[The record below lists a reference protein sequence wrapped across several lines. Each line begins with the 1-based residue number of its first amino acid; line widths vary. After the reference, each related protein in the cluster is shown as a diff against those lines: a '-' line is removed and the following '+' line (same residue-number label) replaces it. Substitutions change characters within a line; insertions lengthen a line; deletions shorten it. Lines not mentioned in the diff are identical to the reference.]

1 MMDIATRLEKKTRR
15 RGNVHSRKKHILL
28 SRRSR
33 AIIIPFNQ
41 LARQESEAIEETIR
55 RLG

>member
-1 MMDIATRLEKKTRR
+1 MFHDRGKGWKNDRLQQKTK
-15 RGNVHSRKKHILL
+15 RKEHIPL
-28 SRRSR
+28 SR
-33 AIIIPFNQ
+33 IIIPFNQ